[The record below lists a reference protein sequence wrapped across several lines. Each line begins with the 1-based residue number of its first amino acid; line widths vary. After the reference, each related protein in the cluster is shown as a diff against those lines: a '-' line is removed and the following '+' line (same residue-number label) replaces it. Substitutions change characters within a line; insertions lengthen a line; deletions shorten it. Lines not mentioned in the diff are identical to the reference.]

1 MIISID
7 GGAATGK
14 TATAKLLANKINFF
28 HLNSGLLYRA
38 ITYIFLKNNYFNKD
52 NKFYKTFLK
61 DINLKMIGNKVIKIY
76 YNDLDITEF
85 LFNKDISKNIK
96 FISNNIVIRN
106 NITKIQRLI
115 SKRKNIVCEGRD
127 IGSVVFPD
135 AAYKFFLIADLET
148 RVKRRYLQFL
158 KNDIKI
164 NKNKIKKMIIDRDNN
179 DIKRKNSPLKKM
191 PDSILIDTSGLTI
204 IEQVEVIYKKIK
216 IG

>member
-14 TATAKLLANKINFF
+14 TVTAKLLANKINFF